1 MQDKRAWAQ
10 IEPLLKPLTDSGA
23 YKRLMAGM
31 KGEEKKLSLFG
42 MPENAKVPLILS
54 LFYKQKKSVM
64 IVTAGDFAAQKLY
77 AALQPTLGE
86 DCLLLPQRT
95 VQLGRARAQ
104 NKQTQGLRAK
114 ALSRAVSGAPFV
126 LVAGVDAARA
136 RLSPPEDFKKHVFT
150 LQKGQRIEI
159 NRVTE
164 KLVQAGYQR
173 NESVQETGQFSVRGG
188 IVDVFGADGTAVR
201 IDFFGDE
208 IDQIR
213 KLDILSQRSQ
223 EEMQQFALSPAVET
237 PLTHKQAQKALLAMD
252 KKRKN
257 VPLSQQNEQTEH
269 LSQLYDCIAQGDY
282 TNSYEV
288 LSLFLPAYTAVD
300 YLPEGS
306 VLMLDEPIRLSDAA
320 HTTDLEI
327 ASTVTELKEK
337 DLAPLGWEE
346 QLAPYI
352 HLTAPPDVLTLSCS
366 AVQQTADSYVF
377 GIRPAQSLHGR
388 FDLLADE
395 LAMRNKHGYRTVLAL
410 QNEKRCQ
417 TLYQSLLDRDVS
429 SGVSTKLE
437 TLPGAGHTV
446 LTVAP
451 LGCGFEMA
459 DEHYLVLSEQEIFRG
474 QSTRTSTKQKS
485 SLQAA
490 MPAVDLKVG
499 DYAVHDVHGIGI
511 YKGLTTIT
519 VEGKPKDFMLMEY
532 RGGDKLYIPA
542 DQADRLQKYIGN
554 DDTPKVN
561 KMGGAEWEKAKKKV
575 SRSVKKLAQD
585 LVSIYAARQ
594 AMTGYAF
601 SADTA
606 WQNEFEQAFSF
617 EETEGQLQSVEEIK
631 RDMESSKI
639 MDRLLCGDVG
649 YGKTEVAMRAIFK
662 CVMDAKQAMVLVPTT
677 ILAQQHYATMAARF
691 EGYPIRVQVLSRFRT
706 QREQKQILQEFAD
719 GKIDVLIGTHR
730 LLAKDVKPH
739 DLGLLVVDEEQ
750 RFGVGHKETIKD
762 MKRSVDVLTMTATP
776 IPRTMEM
783 SLVGIRDMSVIHTP
797 PEQRF
802 PVNTYVAPYDPA
814 LVREAIERELA
825 RDGQVYVLYNHV
837 QKMEWLVRELQQLVP
852 QARFV
857 MGHGQMTESQL
868 ESAMLQFYEQEAD
881 VLVCSTIVENGVDI
895 PTANTMIVLDADHL
909 GLAQLYQLR
918 GRVGRS
924 TRTAY
929 CYMLYEA
936 NKQISETA
944 QKRLDAI
951 KEFTDLG
958 SGFRIAMR
966 DLEIRGAGN
975 LLGPEQHGHMA
986 NVGYDTYCKLLADAV
1001 KQARGET
1008 VEPMFET
1015 TVDIPLAAYLPEKY
1029 VSSKEQKVQVYRK
1042 IANIASVADAADLEN
1057 ELQDRFGP
1065 IPEATHQ
1072 LIEISLLRA
1081 LAHEAGVA
1089 SVTVRQGQTRMKFA
1103 VQAQIEPLE
1112 VMQAAE
1118 RFGPGAQ
1125 FTKGESPGLLLKLPK
1140 ATAEEMTTQ
1149 TMAFLKDLTQAG

>member
-1 MQDKRAWAQ
+1 MQQQPWAQ
-10 IEPLLKPLTDSGA
+10 ISPLLKPLMEGGA
-23 YKRLMAGM
+23 YKRLIGSM
-31 KGEEKKLSLFG
+31 KGEQTKLSLFG
-42 MPENAKVPLILS
+42 MPENGKVPLVLS
-54 LFYKQKKSVM
+54 LFYQQKKSIM
-64 IVTAGDFAAQKLY
+64 IVTSGDFSAQKLY
-77 AALQPTLGE
+77 AALEPTLG
-86 DCLLLPQRT
+86 DACLLLPQRT
-95 VQLGRARAQ
+95 VQLSRARGQ

-114 ALSRAVSGAPFV
+114 ALSRAVSGTPFV
-126 LVAGVDAARA
+126 IIAGVDAARA
-136 RLSPPEDFKKHVFT
+136 RLAPPEDFQKHVFT

-159 NRVTE
+159 NRVME
-164 KLVQAGYQR
+164 KLARAGYLR
-173 NESVQETGQFSVRGG
+173 NETVQETGEFAVRGG
-188 IVDVFGADGTAVR
+188 IVDIFGADGSAVR
-201 IDFFGDE
+201 VDFFGDE

-213 KLDILSQRSQ
+213 KLDVLSQRSQ
-223 EEMQQFALSPAVET
+223 EEIQQFALSPAVET
-237 PLTHKQAQKALLAMD
+237 PLTHKQAQKALLEMD
-252 KKRKN
+252 KILKN
-257 VPLSQQNEQTEH
+257 IPLSAQNEQSER
-269 LSQLYDCIAQGDY
+269 LRQLHDSIAQGDY
-282 TNSYEV
+282 TQSYEV

-300 YLPEGS
+300 YLPADS
-306 VLMLDEPIRLSDAA
+306 ILMLDEPIRLSDAA
-320 HTTDLEI
+320 HSSDLEI
-327 ASTVTELKEK
+327 QSTVVELKEK
-337 DLAPLGWEE
+337 GMAPLGWEN
-346 QLAPYI
+346 QLAPYV
-352 HLTAPPDVLTLSCS
+352 HLTAPPDVYTLSCS
-366 AVQQTADSYVF
+366 AVQQTGDSHVF
-377 GIRPAQSLHGR
+377 QIRPAQALHGR

-395 LAMRNKHGYRTVLAL
+395 LTLRNKHGYRTVLAL

-417 TLYQSLLDRDVS
+417 TLYQSLLDR
-429 SGVSTKLE
+429 GVSCVVDSEMKN
-437 TLPGAGHTV
+437 PPQKGYTV

-451 LGCGFEMA
+451 LGSGFEMG
-459 DEHYLVLSEQEIFRG
+459 EENYLVFSEHEIFRTQG
-474 QSTRTSTKQKS
+474 ARTPAKQKS

-499 DYAVHDVHGIGI
+499 DYAVHDVHGIGV

-601 SADTA
+601 SEDTA
-606 WQNEFEQAFSF
+606 WQAEFEQAFPF

-631 RDMESSKI
+631 RDMESNKI

-691 EGYPIRVQVLSRFRT
+691 EGYPIRVQVLSRFKT
-706 QREQKQILQEFAD
+706 AKEQKQILQEFAD
-719 GKIDVLIGTHR
+719 GAIDVLIGTHR
-730 LLAKDVKPH
+730 LLAKDVRPH

-797 PEQRF
+797 PEQRI
-802 PVNTYVAPYDPA
+802 PVNTYVSPYDA
-814 LVREAIERELA
+814 GLIREAIHRELA
-825 RDGQVYVLYNHV
+825 RDGQVYILYNKV
-837 QKMEWLVRELQQLVP
+837 QRMEWLVHELRQLVP
-852 QARFV
+852 EARFT
-857 MGHGQMTESQL
+857 MAHGQMTENQL
-868 ESAMLQFYEQEAD
+868 ESAMLQFYEREAD

-895 PTANTMIVLDADHL
+895 PSANTMIVLDADHL
-909 GLAQLYQLR
+909 GLSQLYQLR

-929 CYMLYEA
+929 CYLLYET
-936 NKQISETA
+936 NKQINETA

-1008 VEPMFET
+1008 PAPTFET
-1015 TVDIPLAAYLPEKY
+1015 TVDAPLAAYLPEKY
-1029 VSSKEQKVQVYRK
+1029 VGSKEQKVQVYRK
-1042 IANIASVADAADLEN
+1042 IANITGVHDAEDLEK

-1065 IPEATHQ
+1065 VPEATRQ

-1089 SVTVRQGQTRMKFA
+1089 SVTVRQGQARMKFA
-1103 VQAQIEPLE
+1103 LQAEVDPLQI
-1112 VMQAAE
+1112 MQAAE
-1118 RFGPGAQ
+1118 RFGQGAH
-1125 FTKGESPGLLLKLPK
+1125 FTKGETPGLLLKLPR
-1140 ATAEEMTTQ
+1140 ASAEEMTEQ
-1149 TMAFLKDLTQAG
+1149 TMAFFKDLTQAS